1 MKTNQVMTVNFVQG
15 AIAIGHKNMVANLGD
30 VFKVGN
36 KYRILNGLAPAN
48 ISAFTSRAATAEF
61 VKAVADKTGLA
72 VGDLLYSTKERGKGQ
87 PTKVL
92 AHLYVLIYAA
102 EFLSPAFHVEVIDT
116 FINSKLLTYRDESG
130 DAFKKLMEVIKE
142 TAEPILGK
150 PAHQGHYTT
159 ISKIIMGRFPAALD
173 WNIATAEQ
181 LKERARIEEAVTTA
195 IRMGF
200 IKDWEH
206 LKQVVVE
213 I

>member
-1 MKTNQVMTVNFVQG
+1 MKTNQVMTVSFAHGDVVV
-15 AIAIGHKNMVANLGD
+15 GHKEAMFEINHI
-30 VFKVGN
+30 FSIGN
-36 KYRILNGLAPAN
+36 KYRVLNNQPPLQL
-48 ISAFTSRAATAEF
+48 SAFINSKRTQEFLMALAAHTGLEPTKLLYVTGRG
-61 VKAVADKTGLA
+61 VKARTMGNM
-72 VGDLLYSTKERGKGQ
+72 
-87 PTKVL
+87 
-92 AHLYVLIYAA
+92 HLMIYAA

-150 PAHQGHYTT
+150 PPHHGHYITV
-159 ISKIIMGRFPAALD
+159 SKIIMGRFPASLD

-181 LKERARIEEAVTTA
+181 LKERTRIEEAVTTA

-206 LKQVVVE
+206 LKQVIIE